1 MNKTFRNI
9 TKYKIKKYHLVY
21 VLLFLV
27 AFTIRFF
34 ASHKLPINSYE
45 ASILLRIT
53 DEISTYPEGLSIIEF
68 ILIKTSFFIFG
79 DNDLAARIWPI
90 LAGSVLSLLP
100 LYLGDQLENKI
111 GVILSLFIV
120 VDPFMIVNSIQIG
133 SNIFAF
139 LAFAFLLAAIWKKDV
154 FTGTIHF
161 VLLIISGRGTMLA
174 MILSIAFLVYQK
186 TQQELF
192 VKNLVEEIKE
202 WGKKNNVFQF
212 QKYLIIGLFLAFM
225 IAIYKFDTSLIL
237 SDVINNLENLSSNYS
252 VGESPLAFLVVM
264 FSYLPFFVFI
274 FIYRLVNT
282 HKKGKRTNNL
292 LIIWITITLLFI
304 IINPYHKFY
313 DLLWVS
319 GFLLI
324 YTSLNT
330 PAVIQGINN
339 NNIDDL
345 IKTTYFLVLLIALI
359 MNFARYIYQGYSGL
373 SQFQTSITIITILIV
388 VAASVIILTYQ
399 LSLKYSLLSLTNAAL
414 ILLFFVQAGF
424 SFRASGLANSQ
435 YSEVLW
441 SGTIF
446 DKYIIQ
452 DQIKNAKT
460 TRGFANDGIKIGLV
474 NIQEPSFLW
483 ELRSYDVNSFNKNL
497 RPNGKFDILI
507 SKTEAIG
514 ETTEKYFGQEF
525 IVDSFPRWYME
536 PINSLFSYDFWSW
549 LIFRKSTMHK
559 SKNNIWVNGE

>member
-139 LAFAFLLAAIWKKDV
+139 LAFVFLLAAIWKKDV
-154 FTGTIHF
+154 FTGTIYF

-174 MILSIAFLVYQK
+174 MLLSIAFLVYQK
-186 TQQELF
+186 TQQGLF

-225 IAIYKFDTSLIL
+225 IVIYKFDTSLVL

-324 YTSLNT
+324 YTSLNP

-339 NNIDDL
+339 NNINDL

-507 SKTEAIG
+507 SKTETIG
-514 ETTEKYFGQEF
+514 ETTEQYFGQEF

-549 LIFRKSTMHK
+549 LIFRKSIMHK
-559 SKNNIWVNGE
+559 SKINIWVNGE

>member
-1 MNKTFRNI
+1 
-9 TKYKIKKYHLVY
+9 
-21 VLLFLV
+21 
-27 AFTIRFF
+27 
-34 ASHKLPINSYE
+34 
-45 ASILLRIT
+45 
-53 DEISTYPEGLSIIEF
+53 
-68 ILIKTSFFIFG
+68 
-79 DNDLAARIWPI
+79 
-90 LAGSVLSLLP
+90 
-100 LYLGDQLENKI
+100 
-111 GVILSLFIV
+111 
-120 VDPFMIVNSIQIG
+120 
-133 SNIFAF
+133 
-139 LAFAFLLAAIWKKDV
+139 
-154 FTGTIHF
+154 
-161 VLLIISGRGTMLA
+161 
-174 MILSIAFLVYQK
+174 
-186 TQQELF
+186 
-192 VKNLVEEIKE
+192 
-202 WGKKNNVFQF
+202 
-212 QKYLIIGLFLAFM
+212 
-225 IAIYKFDTSLIL
+225 
-237 SDVINNLENLSSNYS
+237 
-252 VGESPLAFLVVM
+252 
-264 FSYLPFFVFI
+264 
-274 FIYRLVNT
+274 
-282 HKKGKRTNNL
+282 
-292 LIIWITITLLFI
+292 
-304 IINPYHKFY
+304 
-313 DLLWVS
+313 
-319 GFLLI
+319 
-324 YTSLNT
+324 
-330 PAVIQGINN
+330 
-339 NNIDDL
+339 
-345 IKTTYFLVLLIALI
+345 

-460 TRGFANDGIKIGLV
+460 TRGFVNDGIKIGLV

-549 LIFRKSTMHK
+549 LIFRKSIMHK
-559 SKNNIWVNGE
+559 SKINIWVNGE